1 MSSSSPTIRVIA
13 STFANLISMLF
24 FYKSFV
30 ESIINLNRGLYK
42 VFESRLTSTKM

>member
-1 MSSSSPTIRVIA
+1 MSSSRPTIRVIA
-13 STFANLISMLF
+13 STSANLISMSF

-30 ESIINLNRGLYK
+30 ESVINLDRGLYK

>member
-13 STFANLISMLF
+13 STFTNLISVLL

-30 ESIINLNRGLYK
+30 ESVINLDRGLYK
-42 VFESRLTSTKM
+42 VFKSRLTSTKM

>member
-13 STFANLISMLF
+13 STSTNLISVSL
-24 FYKSFV
+24 FYKLFV
-30 ESIINLNRGLYK
+30 ESVIDLDRGLYK

>member
-1 MSSSSPTIRVIA
+1 MSSSRPTIRVIA
-13 STFANLISMLF
+13 SSSADLISMSF

-30 ESIINLNRGLYK
+30 ESVIDLDRGLYK

>member
-1 MSSSSPTIRVIA
+1 MFSSSPTIRVIA
-13 STFANLISMLF
+13 STSTNLISISF

-30 ESIINLNRGLYK
+30 ESVIDLDRGLYK

>member
-13 STFANLISMLF
+13 STSANLISIPF
-24 FYKSFV
+24 FYKSFI
-30 ESIINLNRGLYK
+30 ESVVNLDRSLYK

>member
-13 STFANLISMLF
+13 STSANLINMSF

-30 ESIINLNRGLYK
+30 ENVVNLDRSLYK
-42 VFESRLTSTKM
+42 VFESCLTSAKM

>member
-13 STFANLISMLF
+13 STFTNLISVLF

-30 ESIINLNRGLYK
+30 DSVVDLDRSLYK